1 MLTVTLNVMKDF
13 LNKKSMKQVQN
24 QMQKLKSAI
33 QTSKQ
38 KILKNV
44 AITFLSVLGTYKSY
58 KRM

>member
-13 LNKKSMKQVQN
+13 LNEKSMKQVQN
-24 QMQKLKSAI
+24 QMHKLKSAI

-38 KILKNV
+38 KVLKNV
-44 AITFLSVLGTYKSY
+44 AITFLSVLGTYESY